1 MENNLPKV
9 EITGDLTIT
18 PAIYDHLVKKLSQK
32 LGRLTQIQSLHFIL
46 NPSVNGIYQVKGI
59 VKRAGK
65 EYCHELEGRDM
76 YDALSNLV
84 NKLHEQLT
92 A

>member
-1 MENNLPKV
+1 MENLPKI
-9 EITGDLTIT
+9 EITGELEVT
-18 PAIYDHLVKKLSQK
+18 PAIYEHLEKKVSQK
-32 LGRLTQIQSLHFIL
+32 LGRLGQVQSLHFIL
-46 NPSVNGIYQVKGI
+46 NPSINGVYSIKGI

-92 A
+92 S